1 MLVESQLHFI
11 SAIAIFLAAVV
22 PIYLTIKLKNK
33 KLKRLTLV
41 FSIFILIHSFYH
53 ITGYFYFDFLAYRV
67 FQPLSVVILIIF
79 GIVYS
84 FSFRTKHMV
93 PRNMTVAVVV
103 WNLGIL
109 ISIIMNNITL
119 ILLLVA
125 FGIFV
130 WLAVKS
136 KNVRSFQFQM
146 SIFLIIWIL
155 GEIVG
160 SIQDNGIVILPVLQG
175 NVGLEIHT
183 ISMIFFS
190 SMISLRFYYSE
201 RSGKMM
207 IEEELGAAGSDTD
220 KSSNGQK

>member
-1 MLVESQLHFI
+1 MIVESQLHFI
-11 SAIAIFLAAVV
+11 SAIAIILAAVV
-22 PIYLTIKLKNK
+22 PIYLTIRLINK
-33 KLKRLTLV
+33 KLKKITLV

-53 ITGYFYFDFLAYRV
+53 ITGYFNFEFLADRV
-67 FQPLSVVILIIF
+67 FEPLSVVILIVF

-84 FSFRTKHMV
+84 LSFRTKHMV
-93 PRNMTVAVVV
+93 PRNMAVAMVV
-103 WNLGIL
+103 WNLGTL
-109 ISIIMNNITL
+109 ISMNNITL

-125 FGIFV
+125 LGIFV
-130 WLAVKS
+130 WLAVRS
-136 KNVRSFQFQM
+136 RNIRSFQLQM

-160 SIQDNGIVILPVLQG
+160 NLQGNGMVIFSILQG

-190 SMISLRFYYSE
+190 TMISLRFYYSE
-201 RSGKMM
+201 RNGKMM
-207 IEEELGAAGSDTD
+207 IEEELGAADGRDTD